1 MQLLSKLQPFS
12 LCVLFAA
19 LILGPVSHADDT
31 EIFFGQSKDAFN
43 TNPNILFILDTSGSM
58 GSWDNAGMSR
68 MDRMKIAMRVLLQES
83 SSYNVGLMG
92 FSGSY
97 RGGSIHYPV
106 GDLEQDSGNLCENG
120 ICPDERVVVK
130 PDGGLNDATE
140 NDDTGVVTVNADHL
154 AMADVTT
161 TDGDNE
167 DNRSEDIA
175 GSAVAVAVV
184 AESENTDGTENTRTI
199 TGQSSWFY
207 NGTPDSSDDRYAYRF
222 ENIDIPTGAV
232 VTSAN
237 ITFSQTNA
245 GAQTGNLSA
254 LIKVEAA
261 ADADPLP
268 TAVNGFDSI
277 AERLIGATRSVQ
289 WNNIAPDTTIGTV
302 VDTLSDDST
311 KSVTPDISEI
321 VNLVVTLPNWEAG
334 NALNFILDPV
344 DEYTPSPADI
354 REMHG
359 VDAIESLRPVI
370 NYTYN
375 TAVSTD
381 LITTVSTA
389 SAHVDEITEQNT
401 EVVSNYLLNTDSRLF
416 FAADSHHPREVAF
429 RFDDINIPNNAEIQ
443 SASLTLTSSADEDSE
458 SPIDEWQV
466 VETDTPDSAPIS
478 GTEESTTTD
487 PDTATG
493 DTAPDIGGSGGVSGS
508 SAPSTTNSAPG
519 LGALTENIVSIN
531 IKAETT
537 GAPEPYDDAPLAS
550 RDFTTQF
557 EPWEDLEFEPGVSMT
572 SPNLASVVA
581 AVINKDTWSNGQSI
595 SLMLSAPRRYNNV
608 VENSGLIYTALG
620 AQKPKLQIVWK
631 PGTDVDTSIK
641 NSQTTAIRFSNVHI
655 PPRATVKSAR
665 LVFKSSKASL
675 DPVTLE
681 ISAEK
686 DTASSAFTA
695 VNNNLTG
702 RQRTAKKVA
711 WSPEPWELPDTTYNS
726 VDFKDVVQEVIDLP
740 EWCGGNPLTV
750 FLSKTSG
757 TDSRYAVSADANE
770 VSAPSLELTYE
781 PGSVAPGAYCS
792 NTTVI
797 SSIGYSN
804 GDGVED
810 MQTGIVDVNGAS
822 LDTINPTNGNAQLI
836 GLRFPSLG
844 VPKDAVVVSATLK
857 LTHEKDITQTQD
869 YKFSAIKT
877 LTTPE
882 FGQNQNSISHDSRE
896 PFATTVT
903 ATVQPGIA
911 LESSFRVDV
920 QPLVSAKVND
930 PDWAPGNPFVITA
943 EALGG
948 IVQSFSSYETDEAQA
963 PQLIIYYQSERE
975 KPGTVYRDNLIS
987 IVDSMVAQGGTPIV
1001 GAYYEA
1007 AQYFSGNKVEYGLQ
1021 RGNRSSYDRYHR
1033 VSHPSSY
1040 VDGVVDRPSDC
1051 TDANLSAASC
1061 RYERILEKNGQSP
1074 TYVSPINSE
1083 CQQSHI
1089 ILLSDGEA
1097 TSNSAKQ
1104 RVRDLTGDTLC
1115 AVPGHQE
1122 CGVELATWLNNTD
1135 IATELSGTQNVT
1147 THTIGFNLDKPQFL
1161 QDLADAGGGDYYS
1174 AASASEL
1181 LNAFKNIF
1189 INVSK
1194 TDVSFVAPSA
1204 TVSQSNRLKNRE
1216 DIYFSLFK
1224 PEGTARWAGNLKRY
1238 SLGGAK
1244 DANADILDVNGE
1256 LAVDKQT
1263 GRFFASAKSYW
1274 SNVVDGDS
1282 VLLGGAAEKIETNGV
1297 SHLARRVYIYTGH
1310 DTDLS
1315 NDTYNELLP
1324 TNPYIDPDWLKLTT
1338 TLSAD
1343 DDYIEDLLNWAHGKD
1358 VLDIDGDNDREEARG
1373 QMGDPMHSQ
1382 PLLVNY
1388 VGDRS
1393 VVHIATNE
1401 GFLHAVDH
1409 NTGEENFAF
1418 FPKELLPNLRR
1429 VYEDQ
1434 VTTSRP
1440 YGLDGGLTVWI
1451 DDENNDGVV
1460 DPLTDKAYLYI
1471 GMRRGGNLYYA
1482 LDITNPDKPKYMWSI
1497 AGGANTADTDD
1508 TTADGNFIE
1517 LGQTW
1522 SKPIKSKIFDD
1533 ASVRDVLI
1541 FGAGY
1546 SSNQDPIDD
1555 IAPAPDSLVD
1565 VTGPV
1570 KDTRQKRE
1578 TDSVGRG
1585 FFIVDAVTGELIW
1598 HTDQAFYP
1606 EMKYSVPSEIRVIDI
1621 NFDGLADQ
1629 LYFGDMGGQVWRFD
1643 YNNDPAIS
1651 ANVDNRMNGGRIARF
1666 AGDTPETARRFYYPP
1681 DVALLSIDGE
1691 QQLSISVGSGWRAH
1705 PLDTDTEDR
1714 FYSFRMTQVYGAP
1727 TTEDGDIRY
1736 PEVTEATTG
1745 MIELSPD
1752 DNLRTTNKQ
1761 EKGWFLPMKTAEKV
1775 LSSGVTVDG
1784 NLIFTT
1790 YIPSAESGTCEAA
1803 IGSGAVYIL
1812 DLATG
1817 NPVKNLNTDGEDTGT
1832 GADTLTGMD
1841 RSRFLTAAGIPPEAT
1856 VLFPELGKATAFAGR
1871 ETLEEV
1877 QIETLKTKTF
1887 WQEHIEENL

>member
-1 MQLLSKLQPFS
+1 MQMISKLKTLS
-12 LCVLFAA
+12 LGAMFTA
-19 LILGPVSHADDT
+19 LVLGPVSHADDT

-92 FSGSY
+92 FSGSS

-120 ICPDERVVVK
+120 ICPDERIVVK
-130 PDGGLNDATE
+130 PEGGLNDATE
-140 NDDTGVVTVNADHL
+140 NDDTGVVTLNADRL
-154 AMADVTT
+154 AMAEVSSDNNA
-161 TDGDNE
+161 NE
-167 DNRSEDIA
+167 DNRSEDII

-184 AESENTDGTENTRTI
+184 AESENSDGTETTRTI
-199 TGQSSWFY
+199 TGASSWFY

-222 ENIDIPTGAV
+222 ENIDIPNGAV
-232 VTSAN
+232 VTSAS
-237 ITFSQTNA
+237 ITFSQTLAN
-245 GAQTGNLSA
+245 AQTGNLSA

-261 ADADPLP
+261 ANADPLP
-268 TAVNGFDSI
+268 TAENGLDTI
-277 AERLIGATRSVQ
+277 AERLVGATRSVQ
-289 WNNIAPDTTIGTV
+289 WNNIAPDTTTDIE
-302 VDTLSDDST
+302 VDVLEDDST

-354 REMHG
+354 REMYG

-375 TAVSTD
+375 TAVSTE
-381 LITTVSTA
+381 LVTTVSTA

-401 EVVSNYLLNTDSRLF
+401 DVVSNNLLNTDSRLF
-416 FAADSHHPREVAF
+416 FAANTHHPREVAF
-429 RFDDINIPNNAEIQ
+429 LFDDIAIPSNAEIQ
-443 SASLTLTSSADEDSE
+443 SASLTLTSSLDDASE
-458 SPIDEWQV
+458 SPIEQWQAVNPDEM
-466 VETDTPDSAPIS
+466 ETSIIESASDSI
-478 GTEESTTTD
+478 TTD
-487 PDTATG
+487 NSAAPDTLGAQGNGTSQ
-493 DTAPDIGGSGGVSGS
+493 IGT
-508 SAPSTTNSAPG
+508 PI
-519 LGALTENIVSIN
+519 LGALKKNVVNIN

-537 GAPEPYDDAPLAS
+537 GTPEPYNVSPLAG
-550 RDFTTQF
+550 REFTTQF
-557 EPWEDLEFEPGVSMT
+557 EPWEDISFESGESMT

-581 AVINKDTWSNGQSI
+581 AVINKDTWSDGQSL
-595 SLMLSAPRRYNNV
+595 SLMLSAPKSYNNIAV
-608 VENSGLIYTALG
+608 NSGLINTSLG
-620 AQKPKLQIVWK
+620 AQKPQLQIVWK
-631 PGTDVDTSIK
+631 PGVVIDTSTK

-665 LVFKSSKASL
+665 LVFNSSKASL

-686 DTASSAFTA
+686 DSASGAFKA
-695 VNNNLTG
+695 VDNNLTG
-702 RQRTAKKVA
+702 RQRTAKKVP
-711 WSPEPWELPDTTYNS
+711 WTPEPWELPDTKYDS
-726 VDFKDVVQEVIDLP
+726 VDFKDVVQEVINLP

-750 FLSKTSG
+750 FLAKTSG

-781 PGSVAPGAYCS
+781 PGSVEAGAYCS

-797 SSIGYSN
+797 SSIGNNN
-804 GDGVED
+804 GDAVED
-810 MQTGIVDVNGAS
+810 MQTGLVDVNGVS
-822 LDTINPTNGNAQLI
+822 LDTINSTTDNAQLI

-844 VPKDAVVVSATLK
+844 LPKGAVVVSATLK
-857 LTHEKDITQTQD
+857 LTHEKDITQAQD

-877 LTTPE
+877 IASPE
-882 FGQNQNSISHDSRE
+882 FGQNENSISNESRE

-903 ATVQPGIA
+903 ATVQPGA
-911 LESSFRVDV
+911 ATESSFRIDV

-930 PDWAPGNPFVITA
+930 PDWEPGNPLIITA

-948 IVQSFSSYETDEAQA
+948 IAQSFSSYETDETQA

-975 KPGTVYRDNLIS
+975 KPGTVYRDNLIA

-1007 AQYFSGNKVEYGLQ
+1007 AQYYTGNKVEYGLQ
-1021 RGNRSSYDRYHR
+1021 RGRQSSYDRYHR

-1040 VDGVVDRPSDC
+1040 IDGVVDRPSDC
-1051 TDANLSAASC
+1051 TDANLSASSC
-1061 RYERILEKNGQSP
+1061 QYEKILEENGQSP

-1097 TSNSAKQ
+1097 TSNSAANSVKN
-1104 RVRDLTGDTLC
+1104 LTGNDDC
-1115 AVPGHQE
+1115 AVLGHQE
-1122 CGVELATWLNNTD
+1122 CGVELATWLKNTD
-1135 IATELSGTQNVT
+1135 IADGLSGKQNVT

-1161 QDLADAGGGDYYS
+1161 QDLADAGGGEYYA
-1174 AASASEL
+1174 AASSSEL

-1204 TVSQSNRLKNRE
+1204 TVSQSNRLKNRD

-1238 SLGGAK
+1238 KLGGTTGE
-1244 DANADILDVNGE
+1244 NAEIQDVTGE
-1256 LAVDKQT
+1256 SAVDKQT
-1263 GRFFASAKSYW
+1263 GRFFAGAKSFW
-1274 SNVVDGDS
+1274 SNNIDGDS
-1282 VLLGGAAEKIETNGV
+1282 VLLGGAAEKIESDKIPHTT
-1297 SHLARRVYIYTGH
+1297 SRKVYTYTGH
-1310 DTDLS
+1310 TTELW
-1315 NDTYNELLP
+1315 NQEYNELWS
-1324 TNPYIDPDWLKLTT
+1324 TNSHIKPEWLKLTT
-1338 TLSAD
+1338 TLSEN
-1343 DDYIEDLLNWAHGKD
+1343 DDYIDNLLDWAHGKD
-1358 VLDIDGDNDREEARG
+1358 VFDSDGDGNTDEARA

-1393 VVHIATNE
+1393 VIHVATNE
-1401 GFLHAVDH
+1401 GYLHAVDH
-1409 NTGEENFAF
+1409 EHGTENFAF

-1429 VYEDQ
+1429 LYDDQ

-1451 DDENNDGVV
+1451 DDENKDGVV
-1460 DPLTDKAYLYI
+1460 DPDTDKAYLYI

-1482 LDITNPDKPKYMWSI
+1482 LDITDPDKPRYLWSI
-1497 AGGANTADTDD
+1497 AGGANTADTDN
-1508 TTADGNFIE
+1508 TTAEGNFIE

-1522 SKPIKSKIFDD
+1522 SKPIKSKIYDD
-1533 ASVRDVLI
+1533 DTIRDVLI

-1546 SSNQDPIDD
+1546 SSNQDPVDD
-1555 IAPAPDSLVD
+1555 VEPAPNSI
-1565 VTGPV
+1565 TGAETPAN
-1570 KDTRQKRE
+1570 DTRQKRE
-1578 TDSVGRG
+1578 TDSIGRG

-1598 HTDQAFYP
+1598 RTDQSFYP

-1621 NFDGLADQ
+1621 NFDGLVDQ

-1681 DVALLSIDGE
+1681 DVALLSVDGE

-1736 PEVTEATTG
+1736 PEVTESTTG
-1745 MIELSPD
+1745 MIELSTD
-1752 DNLRTTNKQ
+1752 DNIRATNKQ
-1761 EKGWFLPMKTAEKV
+1761 EKGWFLPLATAEKV
-1775 LSSGVTVDG
+1775 LSSAVTVDG

-1790 YIPSAESGTCEAA
+1790 YIPSAETASCEAA

-1817 NPVKNLNTDGEDTGT
+1817 NPVKNLYAEAEKTGESTEI
-1832 GADTLTGMD
+1832 LTGRD
-1841 RSRFLTAAGIPPEAT
+1841 RSRALTAPGIPPEAT

-1871 ETLEEV
+1871 ETLDEV
-1877 QIETLKTKTF
+1877 QIDTLKTRTF